1 MKRPLVRCRCGHRV
15 LAKEVLRTD
24 LYERPSGREYVYV
37 KYRCQRC
44 KRMGETFVAESCWD
58 WRIFEAARNELS
70 DSETELFS
78 NCAPI
83 SSEDVIDLHLKLV
96 TIESLRQ
103 LVEIET
109 TTETNSL
116 PGNTESGTE
125 SGKKPAAAQPGD
137 SKTGIKKSAEQ
148 NPKKRQSLKMAIRVS
163 HFYRPVTE
171 VAAKSLKPAVRL
183 LGLNLP
189 ATK

>member
-78 NCAPI
+78 SRAPI
-83 SSEDVIDLHLKLV
+83 SSEDVIDLHLEL
-96 TIESLRQ
+96 TTLESLRQ
-103 LVEIET
+103 LV
-109 TTETNSL
+109 TETETAEITS
-116 PGNTESGTE
+116 PSDKTETAKKSATPSSE
-125 SGKKPAAAQPGD
+125 SKA
-137 SKTGIKKSAEQ
+137 GIKKSAEQ
-148 NPKKRQSLKMAIRVS
+148 TPKKSP
-163 HFYRPVTE
+163 RPE
-171 VAAKSLKPAVRL
+171 DGNPR
-183 LGLNLP
+183 
-189 ATK
+189 

>member
-1 MKRPLVRCRCGHRV
+1 MVRCRCGHRV

-70 DSETELFS
+70 ESETELFS
-78 NCAPI
+78 QRAPI
-83 SSEDVIDLHLKLV
+83 SSEDVIDLHQQLI

-103 LVEIET
+103 FA
-109 TTETNSL
+109 TETAATENFSL
-116 PGNTESGTE
+116 SDKTEPA
-125 SGKKPAAAQPGD
+125 KKPAAPSSDGK
-137 SKTGIKKSAEQ
+137 SGIKKSAEP
-148 NPKKRQSLKMAIRVS
+148 NPKKSPRSEDGNPRS
-163 HFYRPVTE
+163 
-171 VAAKSLKPAVRL
+171 
-183 LGLNLP
+183 
-189 ATK
+189 